1 MSIQN
6 KVDKELV
13 GFKRIGL
20 DEVQKASLLR
30 RKDSKFVFCVDKLA
44 IILKELQ
51 DDYDVLEINGKR
63 YQNYQTT
70 YHDTSDLAMYHK
82 HHRGLVNR
90 HKIRFRKYDSTDLVF
105 LEVKKKDSKGVTT
118 KKRLKIENGDCTILS
133 KEEEFLSTCTPFENR
148 KIDPVL
154 NSGFNRI
161 TLVHRGQEER
171 ITLDYQLSFS
181 TPGKEDALDIH
192 GIAIGEIKYQNRLSA
207 SVFVKVLK
215 NNGISPRRISK
226 YCTGM
231 AMLNPDLKQNMFKQ
245 RVSVVRKLNKLHLV
259 N

>member
-1 MSIQN
+1 MSIQT
-6 KVDKELV
+6 ELEEILA
-13 GFKRIGL
+13 GFNSIGL

-30 RKDSKFVFCVDKLA
+30 RKDSKFVFCIDKLPA
-44 IILKELQ
+44 ILKELQ
-51 DDYDVLEINGKR
+51 DDYDVLEIEGKR
-63 YQNYQTT
+63 FQCYQTT
-70 YHDTSDLAMYHK
+70 YHDTSDLAMYHR

-133 KEEEFLSTCTPFENR
+133 KEEEFLSSCTPFGNR
-148 KIDPVL
+148 KVDPVL
-154 NSGFNRI
+154 NNVFERI

-171 ITLDYQLSFS
+171 ITLDYHLSFS

-192 GIAIGEIKYQNRLSA
+192 GIAIGEIKYQNRLSS

-215 NNGISPRRISK
+215 NNKIFPRRFSK

-231 AMLNPDLKQNMFKQ
+231 AMMNPDLKQNMFKQ
-245 RVSVVRKLNKLHLV
+245 RVDVVNKLNKLQLV
-259 N
+259 K